1 MSGEKEA
8 LEAEANPVGFEPSME
23 SESTGSV
30 DAETSQTVSA
40 VEELIEDAIDQASE
54 QIEAEEP
61 KAELTVIQLMAQL
74 NESKQQAEQEAEKA
88 LRIQAEMENLRRRT
102 EKDLSNA
109 HKFALEKFSGELLAV
124 MDSLELGI
132 QSAHNEEAD
141 VTQLREGNEL
151 TLKQLQNVFEKFD
164 IIAIDPEEEPFDPEL
179 HQAMSMQPTDEVKPN
194 TVLQVFQ
201 KGYILNKRLIRP
213 AMVVVSQAMPKQG

>member
-23 SESTGSV
+23 SESTKSV

-74 NESKQQAEQEAEKA
+74 NESNQRAEQEAEKA

-132 QSAHNEEAD
+132 QSAHNEAAD

-151 TLKQLQNVFEKFD
+151 TLKQLQTVFEKFD

-179 HQAMSMQPTDEVKPN
+179 HQAMSMQPTDEVKRN
-194 TVLQVFQ
+194 TVLHVFQ
-201 KGYILNKRLIRP
+201 KGYVLNKRLIRP